1 MIMVTALLTSKPGME
16 NQVRELARSLV
27 KPTTS
32 ESGILDIHLNEA
44 TDKPGLFVFIT
55 RWLAESDFDRHL
67 NTPYVK
73 AFLQHTPDLLVTS
86 PVFQR
91 WTVIAPV

>member
-16 NQVRELARSLV
+16 NQVRELASPLV

-32 ESGILDIHLNEA
+32 ESGILDIHINEA
-44 TDKPGLFVFIT
+44 SDKPGSFLFIT

-67 NTPYVK
+67 NTPYVT
-73 AFLQHTPDLLVTS
+73 AFLQRTPDLLVTS
-86 PVFQR
+86 PVVQR
-91 WTVIAPV
+91 WNVIAPV